1 MQAQHFQ
8 IKGTAA
14 GLILLTLKVSLGCQ
28 EDYSRDCPLQDSFL
42 SSWLVPCSDRRRER
56 STLAAMQVWA
66 GRYPSSRRPP
76 HLHPEKRHP
85 SQANRI
91 GDFVLHLR
99 EGHRVSQLSGLVLGL
114 SLYSYRVRE
123 LAACWLFFLVLFVV
137 LALLIL
143 GVVLAWYAWI
153 YASHWARTT
162 TPVAPVLALASAQV
176 PLETI
181 AGASEL
187 K

>member
-1 MQAQHFQ
+1 MISLFSPFSS
-8 IKGTAA
+8 AA
-14 GLILLTLKVSLGCQ
+14 PWKTGIRRKV
-28 EDYSRDCPLQDSFL
+28 
-42 SSWLVPCSDRRRER
+42 
-56 STLAAMQVWA
+56 
-66 GRYPSSRRPP
+66 
-76 HLHPEKRHP
+76 
-85 SQANRI
+85 NRI
-91 GDFVLHLR
+91 EGAVRQAR
-99 EGHRVSQLSGLVLGL
+99 ESHRVSQFSGLLLGL

-143 GVVLAWYAWI
+143 GAVLAWYAWI

-176 PLETI
+176 HLETI